1 MPIYDYQCGRCGL
14 RFEQVVKLG
23 ETPACPSCGDAGPE
37 RLATFSATVS
47 TEKTRKRSFSIARG
61 RAQAEK
67 KEKDHAHREYLQ
79 NHIREHGGG
88 ED

>member
-1 MPIYDYQCGRCGL
+1 MPIYDYQCGRCGH

-23 ETPACPSCGDAGPE
+23 ETPACPSCGDARPE